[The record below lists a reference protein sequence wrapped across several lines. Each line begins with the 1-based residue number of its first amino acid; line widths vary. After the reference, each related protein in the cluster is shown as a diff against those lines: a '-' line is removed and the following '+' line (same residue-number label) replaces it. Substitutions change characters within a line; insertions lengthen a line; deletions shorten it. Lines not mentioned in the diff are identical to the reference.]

1 MSRCEL
7 ALEEDALITSEQ
19 LEPQGTLWTLKKHK
33 PWIRTQGENLQ
44 KNGSEDLCQI
54 KKKCIKRNGNITISR
69 LHTEK

>member
-54 KKKCIKRNGNITISR
+54 KKMHKKEWEYNHFPFTQ
-69 LHTEK
+69 